1 MTREELDKAIEDAIA
16 VYTAGAADVEK
27 ARTLEAMDM
36 LIDIVLNEYPE
47 TDDRYKTALAIGIE
61 FGIIEG
67 EL

>member
-1 MTREELDKAIEDAIA
+1 MNELYIELGRPMADIRRDKQSKDAMG
-16 VYTAGAADVEK
+16 T
-27 ARTLEAMDM
+27 

-67 EL
+67 DKENT